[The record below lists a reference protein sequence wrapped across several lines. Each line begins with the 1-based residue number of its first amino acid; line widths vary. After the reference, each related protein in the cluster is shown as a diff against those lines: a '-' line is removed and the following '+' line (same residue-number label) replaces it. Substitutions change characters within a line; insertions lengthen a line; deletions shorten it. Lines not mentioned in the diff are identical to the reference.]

1 MHRRLILGL
10 LVGVLVATSC
20 TSYTTGRKARI
31 AEQQGDWDQAVVY
44 YLEILSERPDDLDA
58 RASLLRAKVEAS
70 RAHFRKGRAYR
81 DAGSLQRALVELRQA
96 AELDPTNQYAFVELQ
111 KVRDEI
117 AALEGDQELLTLED
131 MKRRA
136 RERSQPPILDPRADT
151 PLSLKF
157 PASTSVQDIYRALGK
172 AYGIN
177 VLFEPNMKD
186 QQISIELEDVKAQD
200 ALEILMRAAGH
211 FYKVLDPQTILV
223 AADNPQNRRIYEDQV
238 IQTFFLSN
246 ADVKE
251 VMTMLRSLV
260 DTKKIAANEQLN
272 AIIMRDTADRV
283 RVAERIITSND
294 KAKAEVVVDVELLQL
309 NTSKLRDVGLG
320 LSNYTA
326 AQTLDPGGEGVPIR
340 LSDLE
345 FLNQSSWT
353 LTLPNL
359 IYNFVKQDTDAQV
372 LAKPQLR
379 ITEGEK
385 AALHIGDRIPIPT
398 TTFNTGNTAGGNIVP
413 VTSFQYTDIGIKI
426 DIEPRV
432 HHNLE
437 VSLKVKVEVSNLAGS
452 VQGSGGQD
460 QPIIGN
466 RSIQT
471 VIRLKD
477 GETNFLAGLIRT
489 DESMRES
496 GIPGLS
502 DIPLL
507 GRLFSTTNRQNQR
520 TDVIL
525 TLTPHIIRKSDIT
538 EDDLLPIWVGT
549 EQNMTFRGGSPR
561 VESEVSGPFDD
572 ETQTSADKIQ
582 EAIRN
587 RMRTLPRSLREGA
600 GQGPSLGGDPT
611 AGGEEDPGMD
621 QEEPQGIDLVPPAF
635 PSDPFDSDE
644 PKPELAPPAAQM
656 QAEPSAAN
664 SSAAAATPV
673 HLRLLREPGTLVVGD
688 RVVVKLEV
696 DAHRELS
703 HLPFQLRYDANAL
716 RLVNWTPGTALGP
729 KGTAEVLAYEAEP
742 GLLLVG
748 ASRLGDGPGV
758 LGTGVV
764 LELELEVLEATRSVV
779 TIDKLR
785 ALGPRQNALEAQTED
800 LTIDVAATRPGL
812 PGPIERPDPVAG
824 PRI

>member
-1 MHRRLILGL
+1 MHRRAVVLCLAAAT
-10 LVGVLVATSC
+10 LVAGC
-20 TSYTTGRKARI
+20 TSYTTGRQARL
-31 AEQQGDWDQAVVY
+31 AELEGDWDQAVVH
-44 YLEILSERPDDLDA
+44 YLTLLENRPDDLEA

-81 DAGSLQRALVELRQA
+81 EAGSLQRSLVELRQA
-96 AELDPTNQYAFVELQ
+96 VELDPTNQYAFVELQ

-117 AALEGDQELLTLED
+117 AALEGDQEVLTLED

-211 FYKVLDPQTILV
+211 FYKVLDPHTILV
-223 AADNPQNRRIYEDQV
+223 AQDNPQNRRVYEDQV

-246 ADVKE
+246 AEVKE

-272 AIIMRDTADRV
+272 AIIVKDSADRV
-283 RVAERIITSND
+283 RVAEKIITSND
-294 KAKAEVVVDVELLQL
+294 KAKAEVVIDVELLQL
-309 NTSKLRDVGLG
+309 NSSRLRDVGLG
-320 LSNYTA
+320 LSAYNVT
-326 AQTLDPGGEGVPIR
+326 QTLDSGGEGVPIR
-340 LSDLE
+340 ISDLE

-353 LTLPNL
+353 LTLPSL
-359 IYNFVKQDTDAQV
+359 IYNFVKQDSDAQV

-452 VQGSGGQD
+452 VQGSGGQE

-477 GETNFLAGLIRT
+477 GETNFLAGLIRS
-489 DESMRES
+489 DETMRES

-561 VESEVSGPFDD
+561 VESETTGPFDD

-600 GQGPSLGGDPT
+600 TTPTLGGDPT
-611 AGGEEDPGMD
+611 AGGEEL
-621 QEEPQGIDLVPPAF
+621 QEEQQEPAGIDLVPPAF
-635 PSDPFDSDE
+635 QDPFGSSDE
-644 PKPELAPPAAQM
+644 DEKRDELGPPPLAQTEVGGVTLELARDPG
-656 QAEPSAAN
+656 
-664 SSAAAATPV
+664 PV
-673 HLRLLREPGTLVVGD
+673 RVGD
-688 RVVVKLEV
+688 RIRVRLEV
-696 DAHRELS
+696 DAREPLS
-703 HLPFQLRYDANAL
+703 HVPLQLRFDA
-716 RLVNWTPGTALGP
+716 TALQLV
-729 KGTAEVLAYEAEP
+729 KWTAGEILGGAGQSEILAYEAEP
-742 GLLLVG
+742 GLVLVG
-748 ASRLGDGPGV
+748 ASRLGDVPGV
-758 LGTGVV
+758 TGRGTVI
-764 LELELEVLEATRSVV
+764 ELELEALTATTS
-779 TIDKLR
+779 KLSLDNVR
-785 ALGPRQNALEAQTED
+785 ALDAEQEELDAEFSELVIAVDR
-800 LTIDVAATRPGL
+800 ATG
-812 PGPIERPDPVAG
+812 PGPIERPEPLVGG
-824 PRI
+824 PSF